1 MKTKKLVVIL
11 AILSLITLYS
21 KGSAEAPSNIEIP
34 KPIIIIEPVLVIE
47 EVLEPID
54 YIYKWADFYKVD
66 KVELKKIASC
76 ESNLGKIKTGD
87 KGLAHG
93 LYQYHTGTWL
103 KAEKLIGE
111 DLDINNIH
119 DQAKMTAFLWAKYPS
134 WKTQWTTYVAYKN
147 GGTYSFYS
155 RVLKGYYTVV
165 CK

>member
-1 MKTKKLVVIL
+1 MTIKKLVVIL
-11 AILSLITLYS
+11 AVLSLITLSS
-21 KGSAEAPSNIEIP
+21 KGNAEAPSKIEGV
-34 KPIIIIEPVLVIE
+34 KPIIIIEKVLS
-47 EVLEPID
+47 PID
-54 YIYKWADFYKVD
+54 YIYKWADYYKAD

-76 ESNLGKIKTGD
+76 ESNLGKIKVGD

-93 LYQYHTGTWL
+93 LFQYHVGTWI

-111 DLDINNIH
+111 ELDIDSID
-119 DQAKMTAFLWAKYPS
+119 DQAKMTAFIWVNHPE

-155 RVLKGYYTVV
+155 RVLQGYYTVV